1 MDFEEDLDEQFVI
14 LSHILAH
21 DINFGYQSWKNY
33 KVEKIN
39 GTKPKNLR
47 HFAEI
52 TLDPKV
58 LTFDILFE
66 HGKRML
72 LKRESC
78 EKAKDEIIEIHG
90 LKDMLK
96 INGTTNILEK

>member
-1 MDFEEDLDEQFVI
+1 MVVREV
-14 LSHILAH
+14 
-21 DINFGYQSWKNY
+21 GYQSWKNY

-66 HGKRML
+66 YGKRML